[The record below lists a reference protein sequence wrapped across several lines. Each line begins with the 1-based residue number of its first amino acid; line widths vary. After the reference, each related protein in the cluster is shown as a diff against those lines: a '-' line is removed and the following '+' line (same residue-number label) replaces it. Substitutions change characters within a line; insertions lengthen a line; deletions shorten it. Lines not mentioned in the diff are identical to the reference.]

1 MSCTYRKLSR
11 ILNPQQNSR
20 KPPESPT
27 RTQLHTSGVMD
38 LCHPGSSM
46 STLDPYKILSG
57 TELRNSRLMYEFF
70 PFKFWSPQKIRVN
83 PLLEVVDCLKTGKFS
98 RVWPTI
104 CDRVFWSEV
113 LLRAFRLSGVAD
125 LFRIS
130 IIISTFYQGLL
141 HYVQFVVCSIDIA
154 EIYKYY
160 CKIKIKILHSTY
172 FEYLS
177 L

>member
-1 MSCTYRKLSR
+1 MLCDICIVIFEVFNINVRVWNVSKKEFEFERKNVLKHILWSTVSSSHLVSKFMIRRLLLNGTYQTLKMFITCRVWFELQSFYNLQCRKLQLPKKWQMSCTYRKLSR

-70 PFKFWSPQKIRVN
+70 PFKFWSP
-83 PLLEVVDCLKTGKFS
+83 
-98 RVWPTI
+98 
-104 CDRVFWSEV
+104 
-113 LLRAFRLSGVAD
+113 
-125 LFRIS
+125 
-130 IIISTFYQGLL
+130 
-141 HYVQFVVCSIDIA
+141 
-154 EIYKYY
+154 
-160 CKIKIKILHSTY
+160 
-172 FEYLS
+172 
-177 L
+177 